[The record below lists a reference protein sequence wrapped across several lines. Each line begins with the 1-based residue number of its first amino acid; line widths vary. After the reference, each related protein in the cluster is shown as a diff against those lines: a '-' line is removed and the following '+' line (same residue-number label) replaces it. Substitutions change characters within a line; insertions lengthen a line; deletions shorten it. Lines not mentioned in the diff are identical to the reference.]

1 MNVPSGSASVPVL
14 ERLRSETRPHHDAI
28 ETAINLTSAT
38 LTLGSYRHTL
48 ARFHGFYRPLEVGMQ
63 AAGGWA
69 DHGFAVGARW
79 KTSLLEADLRSL
91 GVNDPAAL
99 PVCTD
104 LPPHA
109 NLAAA
114 FGCLYVLEGAT
125 LGGQII
131 NRALEKSLGITPQA
145 GSAFFH
151 GYGER
156 TGTMWR
162 AFRAALTAF
171 AVTPCDQDEVVEAA
185 KDTFSKLH
193 RWVETGKNHP

>member
-1 MNVPSGSASVPVL
+1 MKIEPVCAPTPVL
-14 ERLRSETRPHHDAI
+14 ERLRTETRPHHDAI
-28 ETAINLTSAT
+28 ETSLDLMSGT
-38 LTLGSYRHTL
+38 LTLAAYRHTL
-48 ARFHGFYRPLEVGMQ
+48 ARFHGFYGPLEVGMQ

-69 DHGFAVGARW
+69 DRGFDVGARW

-91 GVNDPAAL
+91 GVEDPAAL
-99 PVCTD
+99 PICAD

-109 NLAAA
+109 NVAAA

-131 NRALEKSLGITPQA
+131 NRALEKSLGITPDA
-145 GSAFFH
+145 GGSFFH
-151 GYGER
+151 GYGDR

-171 AVTPCDQDEVVEAA
+171 AVAPCDQDEVVEAA

-193 RWVETGKNHP
+193 RWVETGKNHL